1 MSPRATCTSRWRS
14 RSAWRCSTC
23 ACASAPP
30 GRSSCAIAI
39 RGKANEVRDL
49 LGECRG
55 AFPEKHRQI
64 GGRRAGA
71 RHLVEEIGDEAAV
84 IARVVDD
91 VEQDLRA
98 CHDPLVPADQGEWHV
113 LAERR
118 LRQTVAPG
126 DVPVV
131 YDLLL
136 APQLV
141 ERRVPGGVARRE
153 AVLAPFEV
161 SLPDEGD
168 HVVVIEGMD
177 HVLEQALPLLRRF
190 VPGEAGNGIADEL

>member
-1 MSPRATCTSRWRS
+1 MRSASSPKARESSWCETGRFAQTRSGANFSSSLESLRRPNRS
-14 RSAWRCSTC
+14 RL
-23 ACASAPP
+23 
-30 GRSSCAIAI
+30 
-39 RGKANEVRDL
+39 L

-71 RHLVEEIGDEAAV
+71 RHLVEEIGEEAAV

-98 CHDPLVPADQGEWHV
+98 CHDPLVPADQGERHV
-113 LAERR
+113 LAERG

-131 YDLLL
+131 YHLLL
-136 APQLV
+136 APQL
-141 ERRVPGGVARRE
+141 G
-153 AVLAPFEV
+153 
-161 SLPDEGD
+161 
-168 HVVVIEGMD
+168 
-177 HVLEQALPLLRRF
+177 
-190 VPGEAGNGIADEL
+190 

>member
-39 RGKANEVRDL
+39 RGKANEVPCNL
-49 LGECRG
+49 LGESRG
-55 AFPEKHRQI
+55 AFPENHRQI

-71 RHLVEEIGDEAAV
+71 GHLVEEIGDEAAV

-98 CHDPLVPADQGEWHV
+98 CHDPLVPADQGERHV
-113 LAERR
+113 LAERG

-126 DVPVV
+126 DVPAV

-141 ERRVPGGVARRE
+141 ERRGPGGGGRRE
-153 AVLAPFEV
+153 TLLAPLEG
-161 SLPDEGD
+161 SLPDEVD
-168 HVVVIEGMD
+168 PAVVGEGMD
-177 HVLEQALPLLRRF
+177 HVLEPALPLPR
-190 VPGEAGNGIADEL
+190 

>member
-1 MSPRATCTSRWRS
+1 MASTTTSPRATCTLRWPSRC
-14 RSAWRCSTC
+14 AWRCSTC
-23 ACASAPP
+23 ACASATA
-30 GRSSCAIAI
+30 GLSSCAIAT
-39 RGKANEVRDL
+39 RGKTSDEVRP
-49 LGECRG
+49 LGERRG

-98 CHDPLVPADQGEWHV
+98 RHDSLVPADQGERHV
-113 LAERR
+113 LAERG

-126 DVPVV
+126 DVPAV

-136 APQLV
+136 APQL
-141 ERRVPGGVARRE
+141 G
-153 AVLAPFEV
+153 
-161 SLPDEGD
+161 
-168 HVVVIEGMD
+168 
-177 HVLEQALPLLRRF
+177 
-190 VPGEAGNGIADEL
+190 